1 MTVVT
6 SREFIN
12 GSIAPSTRAFS
23 WCPISKTKIALVYVA
38 TTDGVPKYFVQIV
51 NFIDKQAV
59 YMPPCVICPVVSNGN
74 TQNPLPRMTLIGP
87 NRLVFAVPETL
98 GTTTPNG
105 MFDWYSFMLLALADD
120 DTVEAIH
127 RTVPFQTSQAGQT
140 LGSSMPL
147 LTSGAPGS
155 AFFSG
160 TFVSSSGS
168 GYKNVYTC
176 MYLLQMVNDKL
187 TITQGS
193 TYIGIESPSNYQ
205 YFSCKRKDLDGN
217 WWTVLGNGNG
227 NMLYQNNVPAGQQL
241 SVNQYGSGLLS
252 AWKSILPIRKDV
264 FGTINSTNFLVQK
277 LSRNGVLPSSVINGI
292 STLWTTPLQGFT
304 AGGTIEDAIWLND
317 AGMFMFLALPDAQTY
332 GYSYSPNTAD
342 TLARMSTG
350 MSLIVGQYNETTGA
364 VTMADK
370 MPMQLNRSMARWT
383 FDNLLHKVDEST
395 IAIIGSFCPIGQ
407 TAVQHSILMVST

>member
-59 YMPPCVICPVVSNGN
+59 YMTPCVICVVVNNGN

-87 NRLVFAVPETL
+87 DRLVFAVPEAL

-105 MFDWYSFMLLALADD
+105 LFDLYTFMLLALATD

-127 RTVPFQTSQAGQT
+127 RTVPFWTSQPGNS
-140 LGSSMPL
+140 LGSSMPMF
-147 LTSGAPGS
+147 TSGAPGI
-155 AFFSG
+155 AYFSG
-160 TFVSSSGS
+160 TFTSSQGS
-168 GYKNVYTC
+168 GYKNVATC
-176 MYLLQMVNDKL
+176 MYAIKNVGDKL
-187 TITQGS
+187 TITQDSG
-193 TYIGIESPSNYQ
+193 YYGVESPSNYQ

-227 NMLYQNNVPAGQQL
+227 NMQFQNNVPAGQSL
-241 SVNQYGSGLLS
+241 SVNQYSAGLVQ

-264 FGTINSTNFLVQK
+264 FGTINSTSFATQK
-277 LSRNGVLPSSVINGI
+277 LSRSSALPTASITGI
-292 STLWTTPLQGFT
+292 STLWNTPLTGYT
-304 AGGTIEDAIWLND
+304 AGLCIEDAIWLND
-317 AGMFMFLALPDAQTY
+317 AGMFMFLALPDTQISGFTY
-332 GYSYSPNTAD
+332 NPNTPD

-350 MSLIVGQYNETTGA
+350 MQLIVGQYNETTGA
-364 VTMADK
+364 IVMADK

-395 IAIIGSFCPIGQ
+395 VAIIGSFCPIGQ